1 MGRGKK
7 KEGGRGRKKEGGRGK
22 EKKVGKGNKEAG
34 GRGKKEEGGRGRKK
48 EGGWGKKEKCEKR
61 SKGEGS
67 PFEMYV
73 LSQDEEI
80 KEKEARLAKATEDSC
95 HQHDQ
100 QWNNQHHSV

>member
-1 MGRGKK
+1 MRRGKK
-7 KEGGRGRKKEGGRGK
+7 REGGRGRKKEGGRGNK
-22 EKKVGKGNKEAG
+22 EEGGKGRKKEG
-34 GRGKKEEGGRGRKK
+34 GRGKKEKG
-48 EGGWGKKEKCEKR
+48 EKR

-95 HQHDQ
+95 EHHHQQ
-100 QWNNQHHSV
+100 